1 MIRFISVCLRV
12 TNIYSV
18 FKSYI
23 YNEHLS
29 IPGAPKKSL
38 IYSTFAKLSV
48 EEKETNN
55 AEIPQVARFRPRV
68 CRTPAHRGSC
78 VVGSEETYEDE
89 EVPAGFKEETLTTA
103 SRFGNNGAGARHQ
116 GMSQGLSKPFS
127 RSPERISGKTEQS
140 PQRRN
145 VRRESSS
152 NARIAPN
159 SRGVFTRR

>member
-1 MIRFISVCLRV
+1 M
-12 TNIYSV
+12 

-29 IPGAPKKSL
+29 IPGAPIKKYL
-38 IYSTFAKLSV
+38 FNFSTFARLFD

-116 GMSQGLSKPFS
+116 GLSQGLS
-127 RSPERISGKTEQS
+127 
-140 PQRRN
+140 
-145 VRRESSS
+145 
-152 NARIAPN
+152 
-159 SRGVFTRR
+159 